1 MMLSSR
7 CVVLAALI
15 NSEEGLC
22 NNNVGG
28 DRQRSGFKKISKT
41 VYLISQFGVCK
52 MDIDP
57 KNNDPMMMTP
67 LMDAPLV
74 RILRTETN

>member
-15 NSEEGLC
+15 NREEGPY

-41 VYLISQFGVCK
+41 VYLISQFGVWK
-52 MDIDP
+52 MDIDQ
-57 KNNDPMMMTP
+57 
-67 LMDAPLV
+67 
-74 RILRTETN
+74 

>member
-15 NSEEGLC
+15 NREEGPC

-28 DRQRSGFKKISKT
+28 DRQRYGFKKISKT
-41 VYLISQFGVCK
+41 VYLYFAVSQFFAVFVCVE
-52 MDIDP
+52 DGY
-57 KNNDPMMMTP
+57 
-67 LMDAPLV
+67 
-74 RILRTETN
+74 